1 MDQQSISKMKL
12 FRTLK
17 VVYYCLGMPLF
28 ILACMTLA
36 SQMYGRWPFAGDPST
51 GSIGFEAFKVFFGS
65 PAMYSIWI
73 AFGIWLVI
81 GIVQIICHKTVKNR
95 RARTMIVVAV
105 MLVVL
110 IVPVFVIDAVFGAKV
125 EQISADAAK
134 GVVVEDYSYQLSYFH
149 TKSGASTSNGK
160 RLSLT
165 DKLINNVEEFCRVYN
180 IDYYGGA
187 KVSKANNFTNDGL
200 YYDELGF
207 DYNESGAVDEY
218 DHILITNT
226 FDTKSAT
233 AVNGRY
239 WFDSIELKSKTG
251 ANTLKVNGNFYCIV
265 FGQAIPSSYGS
276 SATENVTC
284 FIWYNGD
291 KGSFVKTDG
300 FYGNAFY
307 NKNGL
312 LSDGYMYDITVALNI
327 LESYYSAQEE
337 MAAAY
342 KAYTAANSSAAGEE
356 ELQASITDGAATR
369 LYNRYNGAE
378 ATDEDKTLWAREN
391 AMAEQYSL
399 TAGELDII
407 LMELGD
413 KVGTTSL
420 IAELIPLAGG
430 LVGGLLNIETILTD
444 LLGNTLGGFLYE
456 KLNLT
461 DVTIGMAYE
470 GNLKISL
477 TGGAFSGANEVVID
491 FNDTLTIASLEA
503 DLIQVFKNVG
513 IISPG
518 ADDEEA
524 KEALVGMLA
533 KVIGLLGLSVSDDA
547 ADLSEML
554 TGVLESLYWYQSPI
568 LDSVFD
574 YFVDDTLDTNNNAD
588 AALAQYQAAYSK
600 FLRAQFEGGAHGYM
614 IGSRLIGAS
623 LGDGSYSAEQGL
635 VSLAEVKQLQTDLS
649 YQPTMYSILV
659 VRDML
664 MTFAAII
671 IFFTL
676 LSYIAAD
683 REILYATGQIVPKAK
698 KEKKSKK
705 GEDTPEKVEDASE
718 ENTEPLLEENSIK
731 EVE

>member
-36 SQMYGRWPFAGDPST
+36 SQMYGHWPFAGDPGT

-65 PAMYSIWI
+65 PAMYGVWI

-110 IVPVFVIDAVFGAKV
+110 IVPVFVIDAIFGAKV

-149 TKSGASTSNGK
+149 TKSGASGSTSGSNGK

-165 DKLINNVEEFCRVYN
+165 DKLINSVEDFCSVYN

-187 KVSKANNFTNDGL
+187 KISKANNFTNDGL

-207 DYNESGAVDEY
+207 DYNESGTIDVG
-218 DHILITNT
+218 DHILVTNT
-226 FDTKSAT
+226 FDTKSAK
-233 AVNGRY
+233 AVDGRY
-239 WFDSIELKSKTG
+239 WFDSIELTSKNG
-251 ANTLKVNGNFYCIV
+251 ANTLEVEGNFYCIV

-276 SATENVTC
+276 SETENVTC

-291 KGSFVKTDG
+291 KGSFAKTDG
-300 FYGNAFY
+300 VYGNAFY

-312 LSDGYMYDITVALNI
+312 LSDGYIYDINVALNI
-327 LESYYSAQEE
+327 LESYYASQEE

-342 KAYTAANSSAAGEE
+342 KAYAAANSSAASEE
-356 ELQASITDGAATR
+356 ELQALITEDAATR
-369 LYNRYNGAE
+369 LYNRYNGAD

-391 AMAEQYSL
+391 AMAAQYSL
-399 TAGELDII
+399 TAGELDIV
-407 LMELGD
+407 LMELGE

-420 IAELIPLAGG
+420 IAELVPLVDTLG
-430 LVGGLLNIETILTD
+430 LIGSLLNIETILTD
-444 LLGNTLGGFLYE
+444 LLGDALGGFLYE

-461 DVTIGMAYE
+461 GVTIGIAYE
-470 GNLKISL
+470 GNLKLSL

-491 FNDTLTIASLEA
+491 FNDTLTAASLEA

-513 IISPG
+513 IISSTAG
-518 ADDEEA
+518 DAEA
-524 KEALVGMLA
+524 KEALVGVLA

-547 ADLSEML
+547 ADLSEL
-554 TGVLESLYWYQSPI
+554 LAGVLESLYWYQSPI

-574 YFVDDTLDTNNNAD
+574 YFVDDTLDADNKAD

-614 IGSRLIGAS
+614 IGSRLVGESI
-623 LGDGSYSAEQGL
+623 GDGAYSAAQGL
-635 VSLAEVKQLQTDLS
+635 ATLAEVKQLQTDLS
-649 YQPTMYSILV
+649 YQPTMYSIFV

-676 LSYIAAD
+676 LSYVAAD

-705 GEDTPEKVEDASE
+705 GEDTPE
-718 ENTEPLLEENSIK
+718 ENAEPLLEENSIK